1 MWGADQDS
9 KRLVS
14 LDVFDSEVSET
25 LGYRDI
31 YFFNRQFKQF
41 FDLSPTEYRQQSA
54 VLPLVRNEPTGP

>member
-1 MWGADQDS
+1 M
-9 KRLVS
+9 S